1 MRTREERLAANE
13 ALFREVNER
22 IAEVSE
28 RFALEEVSAICE
40 CATADCTQRFELSR
54 RDYEEVRSASIQ
66 FVVVPGHE
74 KPDIERV
81 VDRRGRYLIVE
92 KIGEGAEVAE
102 EQDRRE
108 HSAAR
113 ED

>member
-40 CATADCTQRFELSR
+40 CATVDCTQRFDLSR
-54 RDYEEVRSASIQ
+54 RDYKEVRSASIQ
-66 FVVVPGHE
+66 FVLVPGHE

-81 VDRRGRYLIVE
+81 VERRDRYLIVE

-102 EQDRRE
+102 ERDSRAR
-108 HSAAR
+108 SAAR
-113 ED
+113 DD

>member
-13 ALFREVNER
+13 AIFREVNER
-22 IAEVSE
+22 IAEVGE
-28 RFALEEVSAICE
+28 RFELEDVSAICE
-40 CATADCTQRFELSR
+40 CATVDCTQRFELSR
-54 RDYEEVRSASIQ
+54 RDYEQVRSASIQ

-74 KPDIERV
+74 TPDVERIV
-81 VDRRGRYLIVE
+81 ERRATYLVVE

-102 EQDRRE
+102 EQDSRE

-113 ED
+113 EG